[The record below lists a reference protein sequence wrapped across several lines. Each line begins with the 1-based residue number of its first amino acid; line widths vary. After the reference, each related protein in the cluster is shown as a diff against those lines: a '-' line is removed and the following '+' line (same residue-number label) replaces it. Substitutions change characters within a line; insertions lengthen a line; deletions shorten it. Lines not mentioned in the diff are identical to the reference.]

1 MLYRLVDLFSGA
13 IVPLIA
19 VLIIFS
25 FCRKKNGKQ
34 KMLIVLLTLY
44 LAEVF
49 DLVGIADLQ
58 YARWNPILNF
68 VPLQDG
74 LSFATIAN
82 VVLFI
87 PFGVLLPI
95 TWRSFRKFSFTAIAG
110 ALTSLLIEVDQ
121 LFSFRATDV
130 EDLLTNTLGTIIGY
144 FLIACIC
151 KKKWKA
157 ADADAVAATNTKWD
171 IPELG
176 IVVALLLLSATFIK
190 YGLGSLIYQ
199 LPFFTRG

>member
-25 FCRKKNGKQ
+25 FCRKKNWKQ
-34 KMLIVLLTLY
+34 KVLIVLFTLY

-58 YARWNPILNF
+58 YARWNPIVNF
-68 VPLQDG
+68 VPFQDG
-74 LSFATIAN
+74 LSFAAIAN
-82 VVLFI
+82 VIMFI

-95 TWRSFRKFSFTAIAG
+95 TWKSFRKFSFTAIAG
-110 ALTSLLIEVDQ
+110 VLTSLLIEVDQ
-121 LFSFRATDV
+121 LFSFRATDID
-130 EDLLTNTLGTIIGY
+130 DLLTNTLGTIIGY
-144 FLIACIC
+144 LLIACIC

-157 ADADAVAATNTKWD
+157 VDADAIADTKWD
-171 IPELG
+171 ILELG

-190 YGLGSLIYQ
+190 FGLGALIYQ
-199 LPFFTRG
+199 LPMFD

>member
-25 FCRKKNGKQ
+25 FCRKKNWKQ
-34 KMLIVLLTLY
+34 KVLIVLFTLY

-58 YARWNPILNF
+58 YAKWHPIVNF
-68 VPLQDG
+68 VPFQAA
-74 LSFATIAN
+74 LSFGAIAN
-82 VVLFI
+82 VIMFI
-87 PFGVLLPI
+87 PFGVLLPL
-95 TWRSFRKFSFTAIAG
+95 TWKSFRKFSFTAIAG

-121 LFSFRATDV
+121 LFSFRTTDI
-130 EDLLTNTLGTIIGY
+130 DDFLTNTLGAVLGY
-144 FLIACIC
+144 LLIACIC

-157 ADADAVAATNTKWD
+157 ADADAIVDTKWD
-171 IPELG
+171 ILELG
-176 IVVALLLLSATFIK
+176 IVVVLLLLSATFIK
-190 YGLGSLIYQ
+190 FGLGALIYQ
-199 LPFFTRG
+199 LPMFD